1 MTEPYRRAGR
11 GGAGNFWSQE
21 DVKNVEKNESAD
33 VESQKSPTT
42 ESDLQRTQT
51 ALSTRETSE
60 YAHIGRGGA
69 GNYTTPSAIPLAP
82 SSSNPPS
89 IPTRTSS
96 TQSTLPNSSIPRPVA
111 QAPEQPAFRGGR
123 GGAGNFLWGNGAEEE
138 ERVKG
143 LREAEEREREEEVRK
158 RVMESVEGGLQRPP
172 GAVVGDRGGRVRG

>member
-33 VESQKSPTT
+33 VESQNPSAT

-51 ALSTRETSE
+51 ALSARETPE

-69 GNYTTPSAIPLAP
+69 GNFHTPSSIPLSPTA
-82 SSSNPPS
+82 PS

-96 TQSTLPNSSIPRPVA
+96 QASTLPNSSIPRPVA
-111 QAPEQPAFRGGR
+111 QVPEQPAFRGGR

-138 ERVKG
+138 ERVKQ
-143 LREAEEREREEEVRK
+143 LREAEEREREERLK
-158 RVMESVEGGLQRPP
+158 MEIAASVEGGLQRPP
-172 GAVVGDRGGRVRG
+172 GAVVGDRGGRLRVGN